1 MAHRSS
7 GGRLVM
13 IRDERHSFLV
23 VCDVFAYVC
32 CFALCHVLCVC
43 ACIHMRMSGGR
54 RVQVSFPSANVGEH
68 KVKLEKR
75 GTLPTEAHGTVR
87 VQLQLQGSTRA
98 TGTGHRHSET
108 GLPSA
113 AEFPERIE

>member
-1 MAHRSS
+1 
-7 GGRLVM
+7 M
-13 IRDERHSFLV
+13 IRDERHSFLA

-32 CFALCHVLCVC
+32 CFALCHVLCAC
-43 ACIHMRMSGGR
+43 ACIHMRMCGGR

-87 VQLQLQGSTRA
+87 GYRE
-98 TGTGHRHSET
+98 HRPQAQRET